1 MRGGISMKIKK
12 MMMGAMFL
20 LTGTMFLCACGND
33 ESEKMTGYPSGE
45 VQKEYVM
52 VNDAIYCYSGK
63 TQESLEQIEEKGYAK
78 AGEISICD
86 NTKIP
91 EANFTAA
98 QIDEGTIIYVREK
111 DEEYIYLEMED
122 KELLVFQKQE

>member
-1 MRGGISMKIKK
+1 MIKK
-12 MMMGAMFL
+12 VMIFL
-20 LTGTMFLCACGND
+20 TSMMFLCACGND

-52 VNDAIYCYSGK
+52 VNNVLYCYEGK
-63 TQESLEQIEEKGYAK
+63 TQESVKQIEEKGYIK
-78 AGEISICD
+78 VGEISICD